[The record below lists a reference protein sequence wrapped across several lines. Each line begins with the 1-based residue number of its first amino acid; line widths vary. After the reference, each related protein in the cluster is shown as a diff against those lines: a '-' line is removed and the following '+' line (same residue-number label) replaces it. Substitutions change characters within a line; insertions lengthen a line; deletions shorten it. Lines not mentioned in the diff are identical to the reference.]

1 MWQTRHNEDKQT
13 RPEGLDAMHNKLA
26 RLDIVLSKGGIK
38 AEHHRPTR
46 SFRGHILFGNIE
58 PVLELEVCTIS
69 CRENVKGLERAGRF
83 LRQHW
88 RKFVRAL
95 CTNKHI
101 NITSCAQAVTD
112 SFRTN
117 TIQLHDLQSKHMPN
131 TLAQTYHEH
140 ESMVTLCRERGVG
153 REGRGLEKGRGR
165 RRGRDRRKVEKV
177 VSWKDELFS
186 GEKLAHVAHNAH
198 LRFAC
203 VSVAHLAHNVFLPT
217 SCSYVKR
224 IKLLRGRA
232 HTWCINALYQH
243 GTHDRSQFPRQG
255 PQARNFCVWQAAM

>member
-1 MWQTRHNEDKQT
+1 
-13 RPEGLDAMHNKLA
+13 MHNKLA

-46 SFRGHILFGNIE
+46 SIRGHILFGNVE
-58 PVLELEVCTIS
+58 PVLELEVCTIF

-95 CTNKHI
+95 CTHKHI
-101 NITSCAQAVTD
+101 NMTSCAQAVPD
-112 SFRTN
+112 RFRTN

-131 TLAQTYHEH
+131 ILAQTYHEH
-140 ESMVTLCRERGVG
+140 KSMVTLCRERGVG
-153 REGRGLEKGRGR
+153 GAGRGLEKGRGR

-224 IKLLRGRA
+224 IK
-232 HTWCINALYQH
+232 
-243 GTHDRSQFPRQG
+243 
-255 PQARNFCVWQAAM
+255 